1 MITTFTVGPRKTSD
15 SCFRRH
21 LLLGRAGDFA
31 DSAHQQA
38 LALTAARIV
47 ITDEVLAEYLTFFS
61 TGPEQLRREAV
72 ESVENLL
79 ASSVIRVIPQN
90 RESFLA
96 ASALLLKQCPAI
108 E

>member
-1 MITTFTVGPRKTSD
+1 MIPVFADTFYWVA
-15 SCFRRH
+15 
-21 LLLGRAGDFA
+21 LADFA

-38 LALTAARIV
+38 LALTAARASSRIV
-47 ITDEVLAEYLTFFS
+47 TTDEVLAEYLTFFS

-79 ASSVIRVIPQN
+79 ASSVIRVIPQS